1 VLLEDHQ
8 LLSVQWKE
16 LSRGI
21 KFGVGGGCLI
31 EGIERRGLVDI
42 VTVSIVAGGQ
52 IVLEAPLGNATAY
65 WHPGF
70 DPGDCLPADWKG
82 REGFS
87 AVRSAPIGV
96 LCDAIGQSTFA
107 FAFDC
112 LTQEG
117 ELEFGASEEAK
128 TFVVR
133 LGIANGLAA
142 ARTIV
147 RLAVVTPEIGYEQAI
162 RELSL
167 ILHDGVVGKPAAGI
181 ALEPV
186 YSTWYAYSQ
195 QISHEITMGNADIAR
210 TIGCKSVFID
220 DGWQKFGD
228 GRWYA
233 GCGDWVADTAKFP
246 DLRGTVEELS
256 EAGLETVVWIA
267 PFLLGEQ
274 SAAFTT
280 MAPFANY
287 YNETLR
293 TWVLDPR
300 HREVREHLVAMC
312 TRLMADYA
320 LDGLKIDFLNNV
332 MAYAG
337 TPSAGD
343 VADVGDA
350 MTLVLREISEAM
362 EAVRPGA
369 LIEFRQ
375 PYISPAVAPFAD
387 VIRANDCPADADQNR
402 RSTINL
408 RLLAIDQ
415 TVHSDPVMWDPTA
428 PVETVSRQLL
438 NAFFSVPQISMPLDT
453 LPEAHRARTA
463 ELLTQWRS
471 LREVLL
477 NGVLSVGLPNESY
490 PVVSSRLGSTLV
502 VAAYQPRQLELDLE
516 GINELVILN
525 STASRALPYA
535 VAGEAR
541 HGALLA
547 EGDTTASP
555 VVLGERGFMD
565 VAPWGITRIT
575 LTK

>member
-1 VLLEDHQ
+1 MLLEDHQ
-8 LLSVQWKE
+8 LLSVQWSE

-21 KFGVGGGCLI
+21 KFGVGGGCLV
-31 EGIERRGLVDI
+31 ESVERRGLVDI
-42 VTVSIVAGGQ
+42 VTVSIAVGGQ
-52 IVLEAPLGNATAY
+52 IVLEAPLGNASAY

-70 DPGDCLPADWKG
+70 DPGECLPADWKG
-82 REGFS
+82 RVGFS

-96 LCDAIGQSTFA
+96 LCDANGRSSFA

-133 LGIANGLAA
+133 LGIAEGLAA

-147 RLAVVTPEIGYEQAI
+147 RLAVVAPDIAYEEAV
-162 RELSL
+162 RELSV
-167 ILHDGVVGKPAAGI
+167 ILHDGIAGRQPAGI

-195 QISHEITMGNADIAR
+195 QISHEIIMGNAEAAR
-210 TIGCKSVFID
+210 GIGCKSVFID
-220 DGWQKFGD
+220 DGWQQFGD

-233 GCGDWVADTAKFP
+233 GCGDWVPDPEKFP
-246 DLRGTVEELS
+246 NFGGTVAELGD
-256 EAGLETVVWIA
+256 AGLKSVVWIA
-267 PFLLGEQ
+267 PFLLGEL
-274 SAAFTT
+274 SAAYPAL
-280 MAPFANY
+280 APFASHY
-287 YNETLR
+287 SEGLR

-300 HREVREHLVAMC
+300 HREVREHLVAVC
-312 TRLMADYA
+312 TRLVTDYA

-332 MAYAG
+332 MSYAG
-337 TPSAGD
+337 TPSTGD
-343 VADVGDA
+343 IADVGDA
-350 MTLVLREISEAM
+350 MTLVLREISEAID
-362 EAVRPGA
+362 AVRPGA

-402 RSTINL
+402 RSIINL

-438 NAFFSVPQISMPLDT
+438 NTFFSVPQLSMPLDV
-453 LPEAHRARTA
+453 LPDAHRVRAT
-463 ELLTQWRS
+463 ELLTHWRS

-477 NGVLSVGLPNESY
+477 NGALSVGLPNESY

-502 VAAYQPRQLELDLE
+502 VAAYQPRQLELELE
-516 GINELVILN
+516 GISELVILN
-525 STASRALPYA
+525 STASTVLPYELPA
-535 VAGEAR
+535 
-541 HGALLA
+541 
-547 EGDTTASP
+547 ASP
-555 VVLGERGFMD
+555 PA
-565 VAPWGITRIT
+565 APCWPKAPLRPA
-575 LTK
+575 K